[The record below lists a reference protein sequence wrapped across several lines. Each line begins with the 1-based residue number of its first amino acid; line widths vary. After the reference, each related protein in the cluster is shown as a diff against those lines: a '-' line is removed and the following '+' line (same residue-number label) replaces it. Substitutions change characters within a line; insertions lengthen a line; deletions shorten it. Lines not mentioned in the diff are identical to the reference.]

1 MRARPSAHLPAGRVS
16 ADIWASWLMGK
27 CASRPA
33 AATSWAGWGTAAAK
47 CTLVTPLW
55 RPPRRLRGSSCI
67 PTRSSATRCRRNTAM
82 AIRGHARKVGHHI
95 DTDVIIPA
103 RYLVTTDPAEL
114 AKYVFEDL
122 DPSLRQRIAVGDVL
136 VAGENFG
143 QGSSREHAP
152 IAIKGVGLSCIV
164 AVSFARIFYRNAF
177 NVGLPVVECR
187 DAHARASDGDELDV
201 DLATGVVRN
210 VTRGET
216 YEGTPVPEFR
226 QRLLAAG
233 RIGGYWR
240 AELAGAR
247 ERGGGAGGVGAGGPE
262 HLGSLF
268 KVVVGAT
275 GEQGRT

>member
-1 MRARPSAHLPAGRVS
+1 
-16 ADIWASWLMGK
+16 
-27 CASRPA
+27 
-33 AATSWAGWGTAAAK
+33 
-47 CTLVTPLW
+47 
-55 RPPRRLRGSSCI
+55 
-67 PTRSSATRCRRNTAM
+67 M

-122 DPSLRQRIAVGDVL
+122 DPSLRQRIGVGDVL

-143 QGSSREHAP
+143 QGSSGERAP
-152 IAIKGVGLSCIV
+152 IALQGGGISCSV

-187 DAHARASDGDELDV
+187 DVHARASDGDELDV
-201 DLATGVVRN
+201 DLATGAIRN

-216 YEGTPVPEFR
+216 YEGTPVPEFM

-233 RIGGYWR
+233 GIVGYVR
-240 AELAGAR
+240 AELAGR
-247 ERGGGAGGVGAGGPE
+247 QEGGGGSRGEEAGGRGRLETLVQGP
-262 HLGSLF
+262 
-268 KVVVGAT
+268 
-275 GEQGRT
+275 GETIRGQARAA